1 MLKTMSA
8 SLILYEKITTTGK
21 KAKLIKSEVEKLITK
36 GKTDT
41 LHSKRMLFARLPKN
55 AAKKVFEILGPKYRD
70 RAGGY
75 VRLARVGVHKDR
87 TSKVR
92 LELI

>member
-1 MLKTMSA
+1 
-8 SLILYEKITTTGK
+8 
-21 KAKLIKSEVEKLITK
+21 
-36 GKTDT
+36 
-41 LHSKRMLFARLPKN
+41 MLFARLPKN